1 LIGELV
7 WPGYAGLAKETLKEL
22 LMTTTPGT
30 NPAGPPL
37 GRRVAHEDLTSDGG
51 LRPGFGGAAIWTVLG
66 TLIPGLGLWRAG
78 RRITGAIVMGL
89 LVFGISGL
97 VGFALLNTRGL
108 KAAIVD
114 PNVLYAAAGTM
125 LVLALVWV
133 TIITTTQL
141 ALRPRP
147 ATAVQRITGGAL
159 VGVLA
164 FAVAAPLAFG
174 ANVAY
179 TSASG
184 LSTIFGP
191 DDTTATAN
199 ASDPWNGQDRLN
211 VLILGG
217 DSGVKSHRSLA
228 VGARTD
234 TVIVASID
242 THTGATTLIT
252 LPRNVENMPFP
263 PDSPLRKYYPH
274 GFTSGSTDL
283 YTRSQYLLNA
293 MYRDVPATVPNNILG
308 KTKDFGASVVM
319 QSVGYGLGLD
329 INYYAFVN
337 MDGFKAFIN
346 AIGGITVNVNYQIP
360 IGGHNASGS
369 EPAQA
374 PVGWLKVGPNQ
385 HLLGRDA
392 LWYAR
397 GRYQLNDYS
406 RMERQRCV
414 INAVVKQ
421 ADLAN
426 ILLNYQSIVAT
437 GEQNISTNLPR
448 TLLPALADLG
458 MKTKNTKL
466 RSLVFDP
473 SIGFHSYAPDWTK
486 VRSQVKTALGE
497 TAAVNTSTATAT
509 PSGASTPTAPT
520 STATSKS
527 KSDDLD
533 NACAYNPHKYTGK

>member
-1 LIGELV
+1 
-7 WPGYAGLAKETLKEL
+7 
-22 LMTTTPGT
+22 MTTMPGM

-37 GRRVAHEDLTSDGG
+37 GRRIAEDELTSNGG

-66 TLIPGLGLWRAG
+66 AVIPGLGLWRGG
-78 RRITGAIVMGL
+78 RRITGAIIMGV
-89 LVFGISGL
+89 LVFVISGL
-97 VGFALLNTRGL
+97 VGFALLNTRGF

-114 PNVLYAAAGTM
+114 PNVLYAVAGAM

-133 TIITTTQL
+133 AIIAATHL

-147 ATAVQRITGGAL
+147 ATVVQRIIGGAL
-159 VGVLA
+159 VGALA

-184 LSTIFGP
+184 LSAIFGSN
-191 DDTTATAN
+191 DTTTTTN
-199 ASDPWNGQDRLN
+199 AADPWNGQTRLN

-242 THTGATTLIT
+242 TRTGATTLIT
-252 LPRNVENMPFP
+252 LPRNVEKMPFP
-263 PDSPLRKYYPH
+263 PDSPLHKYYPN

-293 MYRDVPATVPNNILG
+293 MYRDVPANVPNNILG
-308 KTKDFGASVVM
+308 KTNDFGASVLM
-319 QSVGYGLGLD
+319 QSVGYALGLD

-346 AIGGITVNVNYQIP
+346 AIGGITVNVNYRIP
-360 IGGHNASGS
+360 VGGHNASGS

-374 PVGWLKVGPNQ
+374 PTSWIEVGPNQ
-385 HLLGRDA
+385 HLAGGSA

-414 INAVVKQ
+414 INAVIKQ
-421 ADLAN
+421 ADLTN
-426 ILLNYQSIVAT
+426 IMLNYQSIVST

-448 TLLPALADLG
+448 TLLPALAELG
-458 MKTKNTKL
+458 LKTKNTKM

-473 SIGFHSYAPDWTK
+473 SIGFHSYAPDWPK
-486 VRSQVKTALGE
+486 VRSQVKTALNE
-497 TAAVNTSTATAT
+497 TTAVNTSTAPATPAASSPASTPAASTSAPAT
-509 PSGASTPTAPT
+509 PS
-520 STATSKS
+520 STATSNS